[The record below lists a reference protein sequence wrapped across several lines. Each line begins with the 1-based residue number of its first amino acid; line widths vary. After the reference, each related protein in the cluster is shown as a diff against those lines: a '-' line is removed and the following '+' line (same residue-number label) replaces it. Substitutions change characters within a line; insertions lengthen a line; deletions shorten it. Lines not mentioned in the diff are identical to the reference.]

1 MTRQDLFERGM
12 VILSFDTEQVWGHA
26 DYFNEAQF
34 LERYPGAF
42 EAHDKLLDR
51 LCTADIPA
59 TWFMVGGLALRG
71 SQGARDARMAGLP
84 AAWTST
90 VPAGSERTAPG
101 WYRHSFVKRLREAQ
115 PHQEIGIH
123 GGLIHLIDANNPT
136 GRIWGG
142 VLISVGVLIT
152 LHEFGY
158 IRYGFGQL
166 WPLFLIAAGVL
177 LAWQANEVRE
187 GRRTFSFPRVINP
200 GGGGGLLS
208 SVAVFGGIERRIE
221 GTIVEGGSLVA
232 FFGGFKIDLSRA
244 EMEGDRT
251 IIDATAIFGGGEIIV
266 PEWWKVSVE
275 GLGIFGG
282 YVDKT
287 RHVPRPDR
295 PVKTVVIR
303 GAAVFGGIEVKSW

>member
-1 MTRQDLFERGM
+1 MSPEQWRQFWGDEMEARNRAATGTLISGL
-12 VILSFDTEQVWGHA
+12 VIAGVGTVL
-26 DYFNEAQF
+26 
-34 LERYPGAF
+34 
-42 EAHDKLLDR
+42 LLDR
-51 LCTADIPA
+51 FGIVDASTLWRLWPMAFA
-59 TWFMVGGLALRG
+59 AGGLA
-71 SQGARDARMAGLP
+71 
-84 AAWTST
+84 
-90 VPAGSERTAPG
+90 
-101 WYRHSFVKRLREAQ
+101 
-115 PHQEIGIH
+115 
-123 GGLIHLIDANNPT
+123 HLIDGNSPSS
-136 GRIWGG
+136 RVWGG
-142 VLISVGVLIT
+142 FLISVGVLVT

-158 IRYGFGQL
+158 IRYGLGQL

-187 GRRTFSFPRVINP
+187 GRRNFSFPRIMNP
-200 GGGGGLLS
+200 GSGGGALS
-208 SVAVFGGIERRIE
+208 SVAFFGGIERRIE

-244 EMEGDRT
+244 EMEGERT

-287 RHVPRPDR
+287 RHIPRPDR
-295 PVKTVVIR
+295 PVKTVVVR

>member
-1 MTRQDLFERGM
+1 MSL
-12 VILSFDTEQVWGHA
+12 EQWREFWG
-26 DYFNEAQF
+26 DEMEARNRAATGT
-34 LERYPGAF
+34 LISGLLIAGIGTVL
-42 EAHDKLLDR
+42 LLDR
-51 LCTADIPA
+51 FGI
-59 TWFMVGGLALRG
+59 V
-71 SQGARDARMAGLP
+71 DAAIL
-84 AAWTST
+84 W
-90 VPAGSERTAPG
+90 
-101 WYRHSFVKRLREAQ
+101 RLWPMLFAV
-115 PHQEIGIH
+115 
-123 GGLIHLIDANNPT
+123 GGLIHLIDANSPS
-136 GRIWGG
+136 GRVWGG
-142 VLISVGVLIT
+142 VLISLGILIT

-158 IRYGFGQL
+158 IRFGFGQL

-187 GRRTFSFPRVINP
+187 GRRTFSFPRGMNP
-200 GGGGGLLS
+200 GGGGGPLS

-287 RHVPRPDR
+287 RHIPRPDR
-295 PVKTVVIR
+295 PVKTVVVR